1 MAISD
6 VTSSINSGNTPARH
20 ARAVP
25 YLAEAEIDMATVVAN
40 RVGAGAIVANDIVN
54 VMDIPAK
61 TLVMAAGIEVITP
74 TDAGTLTVDLALG
87 GLDEFVDDF
96 DLSST
101 TAAGTMSTT
110 AGGAADAAS
119 SQMATADDTLDMKI
133 ATQGGDALTSG
144 KIRVWAILCDCSSTV
159 SAGIA

>member
-1 MAISD
+1 M
-6 VTSSINSGNTPARH
+6 G
-20 ARAVP
+20 
-25 YLAEAEIDMATVVAN
+25 
-40 RVGAGAIVANDIVN
+40 
-54 VMDIPAK
+54 
-61 TLVMAAGIEVITP
+61 AGIEVITA
-74 TDAGTLTVDLALG
+74 TDGGTLTVDLALG

-133 ATQGGDALTSG
+133 ATQGGDAITTG
-144 KIRVWAILCDCSSTV
+144 KIRVWAILCDCSATI

>member
-1 MAISD
+1 MPNID
-6 VTSSINSGNTPARH
+6 VTSSINSGHTPARH
-20 ARAVP
+20 ARAMP
-25 YLAEAEIDMATVVAN
+25 YLAEAEIDFATVLATK
-40 RVGAGAIVANDIVN
+40 GSAIAANDIVH

-61 TLVMAAGIEVITP
+61 TLVMGAGIEVITP
-74 TDAGTLTVDLALG
+74 TDAGTLTVDLALAE
-87 GLDEFVDDF
+87 LDEFVDGM

-101 TAAGTMSTT
+101 VAAGTMSTT

-133 ATQGGDALTSG
+133 ATQVDAAITTG
-144 KIRVWAILCDCSSTV
+144 KIRVWAILCDCSSTI